1 MKTFLFVLALTLA
14 SSARAQQVV
23 SNWQRLEGQH
33 SGVKE
38 TMAVA
43 VQDPQKWQEIWRRH
57 DASAPVPKVDFDHET
72 VIVVFVGERRTSGV
86 TVQIVVQKDPI
97 DSNRL
102 NVFYSEVVTKKVFSA
117 QVQCQPYA
125 FVKVPKAATI
135 DLEPN
140 GRMSIPEAVPA
151 DAPQLDQRKMR
162 ALTDGIANPSFDGN

>member
-23 SNWQRLEGQH
+23 SNWQRLDGQH

-38 TMAVA
+38 PMAVA
-43 VQDPQKWQEIWRRH
+43 VQDDQQWQQLWRRH
-57 DASAPVPKVDFDHET
+57 DASAPAPKVDFTHEA
-72 VIVVFVGERRTSGV
+72 VIVVFAGERQSAGV

-125 FVKVPKAATI
+125 FVKVPKVATI

-140 GRMSIPEAVPA
+140 GRMSIPDLAPA
-151 DAPQLDQRKMR
+151 DAPKLDERKMR
-162 ALTDGIANPSFDGN
+162 ALTDGIKDPSFDGN